1 MRVVL
6 DTNVFVIAL
15 ITRGTPPDR
24 LYQAWN
30 RNRIELVTSAA
41 QINEIIDVLARPRL
55 QKWVDRANAGRMVP
69 TSAGAHTSLVEC
81 QFRCGLPTRRMMSF

>member
-6 DTNVFVIAL
+6 DTNVFVSAL

-30 RNRIELVTSAA
+30 QNCIELVTSAA
-41 QINEIIDVLARPRL
+41 QVNEITDVLARPRL
-55 QKWVDRANAGRMVP
+55 RKWVDRADAGRMVADICRRAYFVSGMP
-69 TSAGAHTSLVEC
+69 VPQRS
-81 QFRCGLPTRRMMSF
+81 PTRRTMSF